1 MVKKKKKKTDND
13 LHNIAEKT
21 KDLATGMK
29 QKQNKIKN
37 KKQTN
42 KQAKQSHTHTKNT

>member
-29 QKQNKIKN
+29 QKKKKTKN
-37 KKQTN
+37 KQE
-42 KQAKQSHTHTKNT
+42 